1 MAAQIMEATSRRGAD
16 VVLNAVGGD
25 TFEPS
30 LATLAHRGRLV
41 VLASPAR
48 RRPEVDLLDFYH
60 NESQMFGVDTLAHDM
75 VASVKIL
82 DGIAE
87 GFRSGLYTAPTID
100 RVVGL
105 GDAVDASTAVAV
117 GRPGRAVLSPIGDIL

>member
-82 DGIAE
+82 EGIALYRTDDRQS
-87 GFRSGLYTAPTID
+87 GGARRRRGCLHGRCCGTPRPRSIVSD
-100 RVVGL
+100 W
-105 GDAVDASTAVAV
+105 
-117 GRPGRAVLSPIGDIL
+117 